1 MAEAETRSS
10 YVGKRVR
17 VLQQVLTSHSFSC
30 HIADAVRR
38 LLVVFAAGFLL
49 VLAVSAAPAIS
60 QIDEQTIEVNDAAEM
75 QVVAVAKTV
84 IIKKSAKEVFVFG
97 GDVIVEGS
105 VTGDVGVI
113 GGTIIQR
120 EGGFIGGDVIAIG
133 GSYKPDAQKPLR
145 TEGKETIVF
154 GILEDELRD
163 LGQNPSQI
171 LSPSLTPAF
180 LAQRLLSAL
189 FWFLVTIA
197 VTTIAPGA
205 ISRAIARSKL
215 ASAKVAMLGLAG
227 LIGSLILVVFSVS
240 ALPDYLSVVVWLM
253 VVGLLMLAY
262 LFGRVTLQLSIGKF
276 VLKQFS
282 NAHKP
287 NETVAILI
295 GVVIWTVLLS
305 LPFLWVAALMATFA
319 AGVGL
324 VLTARQHPTVPRL

>member
-1 MAEAETRSS
+1 MAEIQAGSS
-10 YVGKRVR
+10 SVGKQVR
-17 VLQQVLTSHSFSC
+17 VLQQATSPHLFSRSL
-30 HIADAVRR
+30 ADTVRR
-38 LLVVFAAGFLL
+38 ALIAAAI
-49 VLAVSAAPAIS
+49 VLSLGLAASAAPEIS
-60 QIDEQTIEVNDAAEM
+60 QIDEHTIEVNDAAEM

-84 IIKKSAKEVFVFG
+84 IIRKSAKEVFVFG

-113 GGTIIQR
+113 GGTIIQK

-189 FWFLVTIA
+189 FWFLITIA

-205 ISRAIARSKL
+205 VSRAIARSKL
-215 ASAKVAMLGLAG
+215 ATAKVAILGLAG
-227 LIGSLILVVFSVS
+227 LFGSLVLVILSVS
-240 ALPDYLSVVVWLM
+240 TLPDYLSVVVWLM
-253 VVGLLMLAY
+253 AVGLLMLAY
-262 LFGRVTLQLSIGKF
+262 LFGRVTLQFSIGKL
-276 VLKQFS
+276 VQKQFS

-295 GVVIWTVLLS
+295 GVLIWTVLLS
-305 LPFLWVAALMATFA
+305 LPYVWLFALLATFA

-324 VLTARQHPTVPRL
+324 VLTARQPSTISRI

>member
-1 MAEAETRSS
+1 MIAAAI
-10 YVGKRVR
+10 
-17 VLQQVLTSHSFSC
+17 VLSLG
-30 HIADAVRR
+30 
-38 LLVVFAAGFLL
+38 LAA
-49 VLAVSAAPAIS
+49 SAAPEIS

-84 IIKKSAKEVFVFG
+84 IIRKSAKEVFVFG

-113 GGTIIQR
+113 GGTIIQK

-133 GSYKPDAQKPLR
+133 GSYKPDAQEPLR

-189 FWFLVTIA
+189 FWFLITIA

-205 ISRAIARSKL
+205 VSRAIARSKL
-215 ASAKVAMLGLAG
+215 ATAKVAILGLAG
-227 LIGSLILVVFSVS
+227 LFGSLVLVILSVS
-240 ALPDYLSVVVWLM
+240 TLPDYLSVVVWLM
-253 VVGLLMLAY
+253 AVGLLMLAY
-262 LFGRVTLQLSIGKF
+262 LFGRVTLQFSIGKL
-276 VLKQFS
+276 VQKQFS

-295 GVVIWTVLLS
+295 GVLIWTVLLS
-305 LPFLWVAALMATFA
+305 LPYVWLFALLATFA

-324 VLTARQHPTVPRL
+324 VLTARQPSTISRI

>member
-1 MAEAETRSS
+1 MQQADSPHLFSRS
-10 YVGKRVR
+10 
-17 VLQQVLTSHSFSC
+17 L
-30 HIADAVRR
+30 AAAVRR
-38 LLVVFAAGFLL
+38 SLIAVAIVLSLGLAA
-49 VLAVSAAPAIS
+49 SAAPEIS

-84 IIKKSAKEVFVFG
+84 IIRKSAKEVFVFG

-113 GGTIIQR
+113 GGTIIQK

-133 GSYKPDAQKPLR
+133 GSYKPDAQEPLR

-189 FWFLVTIA
+189 FWFLITIA

-205 ISRAIARSKL
+205 VSRAIARSKL
-215 ASAKVAMLGLAG
+215 ATAKVAILGLAG
-227 LIGSLILVVFSVS
+227 LFGSLVLVILSVS
-240 ALPDYLSVVVWLM
+240 TLPDYLSVVVWLM
-253 VVGLLMLAY
+253 AVGLLMLAY
-262 LFGRVTLQLSIGKF
+262 LFGRVTLQFSIGKL
-276 VLKQFS
+276 VQKQFS

-295 GVVIWTVLLS
+295 GVLIWTVLLS
-305 LPFLWVAALMATFA
+305 LPYVWLFALLATFA

-324 VLTARQHPTVPRL
+324 VLTARQPSTISRI

>member
-1 MAEAETRSS
+1 MAEIQAGSS
-10 YVGKRVR
+10 NVGKRVR
-17 VLQQVLTSHSFSC
+17 VLQQVTSPHLFSRSL
-30 HIADAVRR
+30 ADTVRR
-38 LLVVFAAGFLL
+38 ALIAAAIVLSLGLAAFAA
-49 VLAVSAAPAIS
+49 PEIS

-113 GGTIIQR
+113 GGTIIQK

-133 GSYKPDAQKPLR
+133 GSYKPDAEKPLR

-180 LAQRLLSAL
+180 MAQRLLSAL
-189 FWFLVTIA
+189 FWFLITIA

-205 ISRAIARSKL
+205 VSRAIARSKL
-215 ASAKVAMLGLAG
+215 ATAKVAMLGLAG
-227 LIGSLILVVFSVS
+227 LIGSLVLVVASVS
-240 ALPDYLSVVVWLM
+240 TLPDYLSVVVWLM

-262 LFGRVTLQLSIGKF
+262 LFGRVTLQFSIGKL
-276 VLKQFS
+276 VQKQFS

-295 GVVIWTVLLS
+295 GVLVWTVLLS
-305 LPFLWVAALMATFA
+305 LPYLWIFALLATFA

-324 VLTARQHPTVPRL
+324 VLTARQPSTISRI